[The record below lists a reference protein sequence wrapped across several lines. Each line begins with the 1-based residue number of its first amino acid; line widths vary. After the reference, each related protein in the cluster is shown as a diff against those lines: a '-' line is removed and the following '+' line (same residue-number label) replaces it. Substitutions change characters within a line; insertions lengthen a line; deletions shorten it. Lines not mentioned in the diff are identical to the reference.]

1 MKLVFDDD
9 REDIIIEKKKV
20 PKKETPKKLPKESK
34 KYIEKRM
41 KTTVEKFE
49 KQEKAKENNGI

>member
-9 REDIIIEKKKV
+9 REDIVLKKKD
-20 PKKETPKKLPKESK
+20 PKKEKPKKLPKESK

-41 KTTVEKFE
+41 KTPVEKFE
-49 KQEKAKENNGI
+49 KQEKAKEE